1 MQFGVDEA
9 QERFEELLA
18 RAAAG
23 EEILIS
29 EGERIAKLVPLRGED
44 APPLTASSPGRA
56 GITE

>member
-1 MQFGVDEA
+1 MRFGIDEA

-29 EGERIAKLVPLRGED
+29 EGERIVKLVPLDGENVRPQTLSD
-44 APPLTASSPGRA
+44 AAA
-56 GITE
+56 GEN